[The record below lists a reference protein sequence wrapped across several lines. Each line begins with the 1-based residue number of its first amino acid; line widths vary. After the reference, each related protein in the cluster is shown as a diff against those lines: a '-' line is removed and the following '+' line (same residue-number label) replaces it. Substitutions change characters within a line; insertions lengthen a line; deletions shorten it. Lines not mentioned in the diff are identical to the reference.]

1 MKRVFQ
7 TLVYIISISLSLSTT
22 VRAADVTVSA
32 AISLKE
38 AFTKIATRF
47 EQDHPGDKIIF
58 NFGSSGELAQQIQQG
73 APVDVFASAAF
84 KQINILDKQD
94 LLIKESI
101 QPFTRN
107 ELVVIV
113 SQGQQKLT
121 AFPDFIKLNKV
132 ALGNPKT
139 VPVGQYA
146 AEALTKAG
154 VYQTLVDQNKLVY
167 GENVRQV
174 LTYVESGNV
183 DAGIVYKTDAL
194 TSTQVTI
201 SFAIPASYSEPII
214 YPIAIVKDSKHIQ
227 LAQDFVNDVIGNSG
241 QKVLQ
246 EQGFLSVK

>member
-1 MKRVFQ
+1 M
-7 TLVYIISISLSLSTT
+7 
-22 VRAADVTVSA
+22 
-32 AISLKE
+32 
-38 AFTKIATRF
+38 
-47 EQDHPGDKIIF
+47 
-58 NFGSSGELAQQIQQG
+58 
-73 APVDVFASAAF
+73 ASAAF
-84 KQINILDKQD
+84 KQIHILNKQN
-94 LLIKESI
+94 LLVKESI

-107 ELVVIV
+107 QLVVIV
-113 SQGQQKLT
+113 GRGQQKLT
-121 AFPDFIKLNKV
+121 AFPGFVKLNKL

-201 SFAIPASYSEPII
+201 SFTIPASYSEPII

-227 LAQDFVNDVIGNSG
+227 LAQNFISYVLGKDG

-246 EQGFLSVK
+246 AQGFLPVK